1 MNTIPSIFEKLC
13 PNCYGEISSYRLEK
27 GLPCE
32 KCLPDE
38 NLEVCQYIK
47 EGGIREL
54 CDIKQELKKWQE
66 HFEKHINSLPWSLQN
81 TWAERVFLKHSFVL
95 LAPTGIGKTSFG
107 ISMAS
112 YLSKQGKRC
121 YILLPTK
128 LLVKQ
133 VYERV
138 KNFGVDEKDILAIGL
153 EKNSKEKE
161 ENKERLKN
169 GKFKIL
175 ITTSMFLYKNF
186 DIYPK
191 DFDFI
196 FVDDVDSFVKTA
208 KNIDKALYIMG
219 FSEDDINKALELIKL
234 KGKPNKTQEDW
245 NKIKELTEYTAKQ
258 REKIKGVL
266 IVSSATSN
274 PKSSRVR
281 LFRELLGFEISTPT
295 FYLRNIVDSYDEE
308 YSFEKLVSWI
318 KTLGNGG
325 LVFIPSDKGKEFVDE
340 VVKKLNKQK
349 IKALSYEELDDKN
362 LKKYENGKIQVLV
375 GISSYRNPLARGLD
389 LPHVIRYAL
398 FFGVPKIAISLR
410 LEENLSHMLWALTSI
425 RRYIV
430 KAFPEITLKINQ
442 WITQLQKYQYITP
455 EFLQDK
461 PQLKEKIDN
470 LQKEIAEF
478 LQKPEVI
485 QSLKSSDE
493 ITLKQKEDGYY
504 LIVSDATGYLQ
515 ASGRTSRLFA
525 GGITKGLSIVMIDEK
540 SAFNHLRRRVKWF
553 SEDIDFVD
561 IKQVNIP
568 QIIEQIDKDRELVR
582 RFLQK
587 KDIPQVKDLLKPA
600 VIIVESPTKAK
611 TIANFF
617 GKPVR
622 RRLNQAE
629 VLETSTEGKYLM
641 ITASLGHILDLVK
654 NMAYHGVIVK
664 KDEIAPIYEPIEG
677 KEDLIKDIRRLSVE
691 SMEVYLATDPDAEGE
706 KISWDLY
713 ELLKPIIKDIKR
725 MEFHE
730 VTKKA
735 IIKAIQSPREVDK
748 NLVKAQIVRRV
759 ADRWIGFEYSQ
770 LLQKN
775 FNKPWLS
782 AGRVQTPVLGW
793 IIKRE
798 EESRKKV
805 YLISVNIPVN
815 DKHFSFELTFESKKE
830 AKTFFE
836 NLKEIEIKVEKTYE
850 EIENPPPPYRTDTM
864 LKDASDKYRFTL
876 PQTMDLAQTLFELG
890 YITYHRTDS
899 TRVSDVGLNLAK
911 EIITQEFGENYFK
924 PRVWGEGGAHEC
936 IRPTKNI
943 LPEDFES
950 LILSKQ
956 IEGLNYNH
964 LRLYK
969 MIFNRFIA
977 SQMIPVKVKV
987 AEINV
992 KALNYEVKEKLKT
1005 EILENGWNLALPLE
1019 TKPVVEGKI
1028 NVENYKNLK
1037 EKPKVYLYTHGELV
1051 KDMKEKGIGRP
1062 STYATIIAKLI
1073 ERGYVIEKKG
1083 FLIPTKLGKTV
1094 YNFLNSKPEI
1104 KEFLSEEFTR
1114 QLEEI
1119 MDKIEEGKE
1128 DYEKILRKLYFDV
1141 KKENL

>member
-1 MNTIPSIFEKLC
+1 MEHISAIFEKLC

-38 NLEVCQYIK
+38 NLDVCQYIK
-47 EGGIREL
+47 KGGLREI
-54 CDIKQELKKWQE
+54 CDIEEKLKKWQE
-66 HFEKHINSLPWSLQN
+66 HFENHIHSSPWSLQN
-81 TWAERVFLKHSFVL
+81 TWAKRVFLNHSFVL

-107 ISMAS
+107 ISMS
-112 YLSKQGKRC
+112 SFLVKEGKRC

-133 VYERV
+133 VFERV
-138 KNFGVDEKDILAIGL
+138 KKFKVEEKDILAIGL
-153 EKNSKEKE
+153 EKNNKEKE
-161 ENKERLKN
+161 QNKERLKN
-169 GKFKIL
+169 GDFKVL

-186 DIYPK
+186 EIYPK

-219 FSEDDINKALELIKL
+219 FSQEDINTALELIKL
-234 KGKPNKTQEDW
+234 KAKPNKTQEDW
-245 NKIKELTEYTAKQ
+245 NKINQLSDYISKQ
-258 REKIKGVL
+258 KEKIKSVL

-308 YSFEKLVSWI
+308 YSYEKLISWI

-325 LVFIPSDKGKEFVDE
+325 LIFVPSDKGKEFVDE
-340 VVKKLNKQK
+340 VVNQLNKHK
-349 IKALSYEELDDKN
+349 IKALSYEDLDDKN
-362 LKKYENGKIQVLV
+362 IKKFENGKIHVLV

-389 LPHVIRYAL
+389 LPHVIRYAV
-398 FFGVPKIAISLR
+398 FFGVPKISISLK

-425 RRYIV
+425 RGYIV
-430 KAFPEITLKINQ
+430 KKFPEITVKINQ

-455 EFLQDK
+455 QFLQDK
-461 PQLKEKIDN
+461 PQLQEKIQN
-470 LQKEIAEF
+470 LQKEIGEF

-485 QSLKSSDE
+485 ETLNSSDE
-493 ITLKQKEDGYY
+493 LTLKQKEDGYY
-504 LIVSDATGYLQ
+504 LVVSDATGYLQ
-515 ASGRTSRLFA
+515 ASGRTSRLYA
-525 GGITKGLSIVMIDEK
+525 GGITKGLSIIMIDEK
-540 SAFNHLRRRVKWF
+540 SAFKHLTKRVKWF
-553 SEDIDFVD
+553 SEDINFVD
-561 IKQVNIP
+561 IKSINLDEITQKLN
-568 QIIEQIDKDRELVR
+568 EDRELVKK
-582 RFLQK
+582 FLKGQ
-587 KDIPQVKDLLKPA
+587 DIPQIKEFLKP
-600 VIIVESPTKAK
+600 VLLIVESPTKAK

-622 RRLNQAE
+622 RRLINAE
-629 VLETSTEGKYLM
+629 VLETSLEGKYLM

-654 NMAYHGVIVK
+654 NVAYHGVIVK
-664 KDEIAPIYEPIEG
+664 EDEIAPIYEPIEG
-677 KEDLIKDIRRLSVE
+677 KDETIKDIRRLSVE
-691 SMEVYLATDPDAEGE
+691 SMEIYLATDPDAEGE
-706 KISWDLY
+706 KISWDLN
-713 ELLKPIIKDIKR
+713 ELLKPILKNIKR

-735 IIKAIQSPREVDK
+735 IVKAIQNPRDIDK

-770 LLQKN
+770 LLQKE
-775 FNKPWLS
+775 FNKSWLS

-793 IIKRE
+793 IIKRDE
-798 EESRKKV
+798 
-805 YLISVNIPVN
+805 
-815 DKHFSFELTFESKKE
+815 ESKKKIFIVGVDIPKEEKHFTFEITFQSKIE
-830 AKTFFE
+830 AQNFYD
-836 NLKEIEIKVEKTYE
+836 NLKEIEIIVEKIYE
-850 EIENPPPPYRTDTM
+850 ELENPPPPYRTDTM
-864 LKDASDKYRFTL
+864 LKDASDRYRFSL

-899 TRVSDVGLNLAK
+899 IRVSDIGVNLAK

-956 IEGLNYNH
+956 IEGLNFNH
-964 LRLYK
+964 LKLYK

-977 SQMIPVKVKV
+977 SQMIPAKLKV
-987 AEINV
+987 AQVNI
-992 KALNYEVKEKLKT
+992 KALNFEIREKIKT
-1005 EILENGWNLALPLE
+1005 EILENGWNLVLGLEIKPLL
-1019 TKPVVEGKI
+1019 EGKI
-1028 NVENYKNLK
+1028 NVENYKKLI
-1037 EKPKVYLYTHGELV
+1037 ERPKAYLYTHGELV

-1062 STYATIIAKLI
+1062 STYATIIAKLL
-1073 ERGYVIEKKG
+1073 ERGYVIERKG

-1094 YNFLNSKPEI
+1094 YQFLTSKPDLR
-1104 KEFLSEEFTR
+1104 EFLSEEFTKR
-1114 QLEEI
+1114 LEEI

-1128 DYEKILRKLYFDV
+1128 NYQEILKSLYF
-1141 KKENL
+1141 KIKNRKS

>member
-1 MNTIPSIFEKLC
+1 MISAIFEKLC

-27 GLPCE
+27 GLPCK
-32 KCLPDE
+32 KCLPEED
-38 NLEVCQYIK
+38 LDVCQYIK
-47 EGGIREL
+47 KGELRNL
-54 CDIKQELKKWQE
+54 CDIEEKLTQWQK
-66 HFEKHINSLPWSLQN
+66 HFENYIHSSPWSLQN
-81 TWAERVFLKHSFVL
+81 TWAKRVFLKHSFVL

-112 YLSKQGKRC
+112 FLIKEGKRC

-138 KNFGVDEKDILAIGL
+138 RKFGVEEKDILATGI
-153 EKNSKEKE
+153 EKNNKEKE
-161 ENKERLKN
+161 QNKERLKN
-169 GKFKIL
+169 GDFKIL

-186 DIYPK
+186 EIYPR

-219 FSEDDINKALELIKL
+219 FSEKDINTALEVIKL
-234 KGKPNKTQEDW
+234 KAKPNKTEEDW
-245 NKIKELTEYTAKQ
+245 SKINQLSDYLSKQ
-258 REKIKGVL
+258 KEKIKGVL

-308 YSFEKLVSWI
+308 FSYEKLIYWI

-325 LVFIPSDKGKEFVDE
+325 LVFVPSDKGKEFVEE
-340 VVKKLNKQK
+340 VVKYLNKHK
-349 IKALSYEELDDKN
+349 IKALSYEDLDDKN
-362 LKKYENGKIQVLV
+362 IKRYESGKIQVLV

-389 LPHVIRYAL
+389 LPHVIRYAV
-398 FFGVPKIAISLR
+398 FFGVPKISISLK

-425 RRYIV
+425 RSYIV
-430 KAFPEITLKINQ
+430 KKFPEITVKINQ
-442 WITQLQKYQYITP
+442 WITQLQKYQYITA

-461 PQLKEKIDN
+461 PQLQEKIQT
-470 LQKEIAEF
+470 LQKEIGEF

-485 QSLKSSDE
+485 ETLKSSDE
-493 ITLKQKEDGYY
+493 LTLKQKEDGYY
-504 LIVSDATGYLQ
+504 LVVSDATGYLQ
-515 ASGRTSRLFA
+515 ASGRTSRLYA
-525 GGITKGLSIVMIDEK
+525 GGITKGLALVMIDEK
-540 SAFNHLRRRVKWF
+540 SAFKHLTKRVKWF
-553 SEDIDFVD
+553 SEDIEFTN
-561 IKQVNIP
+561 INNVNIP
-568 QIIEQIDKDRELVR
+568 ELIQQIDKDRELV
-582 RFLQK
+582 K
-587 KDIPQVKDLLKPA
+587 KFKEGIEIPQEKELLKPA
-600 VIIVESPTKAK
+600 LVIVESPTKAK

-622 RRLNQAE
+622 RKLNQAE
-629 VLETSTEGKYLM
+629 VLETSMEGKYLM

-654 NMAYHGVIVK
+654 NIAYHGVIVK
-664 KDEIAPIYEPIEG
+664 KDEITPIYETIEG
-677 KEDLIKDIRRLSVE
+677 KEDTIKDLRRLSIESVE
-691 SMEVYLATDPDAEGE
+691 LYLATDPDPEGE

-713 ELLKPIIKDIKR
+713 ELLKPIIKNIKR

-735 IIKAIQSPREVDK
+735 IVKAIQNPRDIDK

-759 ADRWIGFEYSQ
+759 ADRWVGFEYSQ
-770 LLQKN
+770 LLQKE
-775 FNKPWLS
+775 FHKSWLS

-798 EESRKKV
+798 EESHKKV
-805 YLISVNIPVN
+805 YLVIVDIPVN
-815 DKHFSFELTFESKKE
+815 EKHFSFDITFESKLE
-830 AKTFFE
+830 AKKFHD
-836 NLKEIEIKVEKTYE
+836 NLREVEIFIEKVYE
-850 EIENPPPPYRTDTM
+850 ESENPPPPYRTDTM

-899 TRVSDVGLNLAK
+899 IRVSDAGINLAK

-964 LRLYK
+964 LKLYK

-977 SQMIPVKVKV
+977 SQMIPVKLKI
-987 AEINV
+987 ADISI
-992 KALNYEVKEKLKT
+992 KALNFEIKERIKT
-1005 EILENGWNLALPLE
+1005 QVVENGWNLVLDID
-1019 TKPVVEGKI
+1019 TKPLVEGKI
-1028 NVENYKNLK
+1028 NVENYKKLI
-1037 EKPKVYLYTHGELV
+1037 ERPKVYLYTHGELV

-1062 STYATIIAKLI
+1062 STYATIIAKLL
-1073 ERGYVIEKKG
+1073 ERGYVIERKG

-1094 YNFLNSKPEI
+1094 YNFLINNPDL

-1114 QLEEI
+1114 KLEEI
-1119 MDKIEEGKE
+1119 MDKIEEGQE
-1128 DYEKILRKLYFDV
+1128 DYKEVLKELFSEI
-1141 KKENL
+1141 KKV

>member
-1 MNTIPSIFEKLC
+1 MNTIPAIFEKLC
-13 PNCYGEISSYRLEK
+13 PNCYGEISSDRLEK

-38 NLEVCQYIK
+38 SLDVCQYIK
-47 EGGIREL
+47 KGGLRDL
-54 CDIKQELKKWQE
+54 CNIEEKLSNWQK
-66 HFEKHINSLPWSLQN
+66 HFETYIHSSPWSLQN
-81 TWAERVFLKHSFVL
+81 TWAKRVFLKHSFVL

-112 YLSKQGKRC
+112 FLTKEDKRC

-128 LLVKQ
+128 ILVKQ
-133 VYERV
+133 VYEKV
-138 KNFGVDEKDILAIGL
+138 KNFGVSEKDILAIGL
-153 EKNSKEKE
+153 EKNNKEKE
-161 ENKERLKN
+161 YNKEKLKS
-169 GKFKIL
+169 GDFKIL

-208 KNIDKALYIMG
+208 KNIVKALYIMG
-219 FSEDDINKALELIKL
+219 FTEKDINTALEIIKL
-234 KGKPNKTQEDW
+234 KAKPNKTNEDW
-245 NKIKELTEYTAKQ
+245 DRINQLSQYLSKQ
-258 REKIKGVL
+258 KEKIKGVL

-308 YSFEKLVSWI
+308 FSYEKLIHWI

-340 VVKKLNKQK
+340 VVEYLNKNK
-349 IKALSYEELDDKN
+349 IKAISYENLNDKSI
-362 LKKYENGKIQVLV
+362 KKYQSGKVQVIV
-375 GISSYRNPLARGLD
+375 GISSYRNPLARGID

-398 FFGVPKIAISLR
+398 FFGVPKISISLK

-425 RRYIV
+425 RGYIV
-430 KAFPEITLKINQ
+430 KKFPDITTKINQ
-442 WITQLQKYQYITP
+442 WITQIQKYQYFTA

-461 PQLKEKIDN
+461 PQLQQKIQT
-470 LQKEIAEF
+470 LQKEIGDF

-485 QSLKSSDE
+485 ETLKSSDE
-493 ITLKQKEDGYY
+493 LTLKQKEDGYY
-504 LIVSDATGYLQ
+504 LVVSDATGYLQ

-540 SAFNHLRRRVKWF
+540 SAFKHLIKRVKWF
-553 SEDIDFVD
+553 SEEIEFID
-561 IKQVNIP
+561 IKNVNIQEVIQ
-568 QIIEQIDKDRELVR
+568 QINTDRELV
-582 RFLQK
+582 K
-587 KDIPQVKDLLKPA
+587 KFMAGQNIPNEKELLKPTL
-600 VIIVESPTKAK
+600 IIVESPTKAK

-622 RRLNQAE
+622 RKLNQAE
-629 VLETSTEGKYLM
+629 VLETSLEGRYLM
-641 ITASLGHILDLVK
+641 ITASLGHVLDLVK
-654 NMAYHGVIVK
+654 NVAYHGVIVK
-664 KDEIAPIYEPIEG
+664 DKEITPIYETIEG
-677 KEDLIKDIRRLSVE
+677 KEETIKDIRRLSIE
-691 SMEVYLATDPDAEGE
+691 SMEIYLATDPDAEGE

-713 ELLKPIIKDIKR
+713 ELLKPILKDIKR

-735 IIKAIQSPREVDK
+735 IVKAIQNPRKVDK

-759 ADRWIGFEYSQ
+759 ADRWVGFEYSQ
-770 LLQKN
+770 LLQKE
-775 FNKPWLS
+775 FKKSWLS

-798 EESRKKV
+798 EESRKKIYV
-805 YLISVNIPVN
+805 VIVGIPV
-815 DKHFSFELTFESKKE
+815 DKKHFTFDITFESKIE
-830 AKTFFE
+830 AQKFYD
-836 NLKEIEIKVEKTYE
+836 NLKQIEVSKEKIYE
-850 EIENPPPPYRTDTM
+850 ELENPPPPYRTDTM

-899 TRVSDVGLNLAK
+899 TRVSDIGINLAK

-924 PRVWGEGGAHEC
+924 ARVWGEGGAHEC

-943 LPEDFES
+943 LPEDLES

-964 LRLYK
+964 YKLYK

-977 SQMIPVKVKV
+977 SQMIPVKLKI
-987 AEINV
+987 AEINI
-992 KALNYEVKEKLKT
+992 KALNYEIKEKIKT
-1005 EILENGWNLALPLE
+1005 DILENGWNLVLDIDVKPLL
-1019 TKPVVEGKI
+1019 EGKI
-1028 NVENYKNLK
+1028 EVENLK
-1037 EKPKVYLYTHGELV
+1037 KLIERPKAYLYTHGELV

-1062 STYATIIAKLI
+1062 STYATIISKLL
-1073 ERGYVIEKKG
+1073 ERGYVIDRKG

-1094 YNFLNSKPEI
+1094 YTFLVSNPDL
-1104 KEFLSEEFTR
+1104 KEFLSEEFTKK
-1114 QLEEI
+1114 LEEI
-1119 MDKIEEGKE
+1119 MDNIEEGQE
-1128 DYEKILRKLYFDV
+1128 DYQKILKDLYKKINKL
-1141 KKENL
+1141 